1 MRTCPS
7 CGFENAEPG
16 RACPLCGGSEV
27 MNKTLSSEQV
37 TLELP
42 PEQRRSASAPAAT
55 AVGRVF
61 DGRYRVEAEL
71 GRGGMGQVFRVRDT
85 REGKDAALKVLHP
98 LVEDDPERVERFRR
112 EITLLSKIQHAAV
125 PRVIGWGVDGGD
137 VFFVSEIVEGIDLK
151 LEIQQ
156 RGPKPAPEAAVL
168 VSAVADALTAAHA
181 LGIVHRDVKPNN
193 IMIATDGGVRLVDF
207 GLARGVGV
215 DMTSLTRTGTIVG
228 TPGYMSPEQFD
239 GQGVDERSDLYSLG
253 VVLFELLTGRLPF
266 TGQTPIAIAMKHKN
280 EPPPLPRSL
289 KHDLP
294 AWIERVVL
302 TCLEKDPARRFHTAA
317 ELAAELRRA
326 RTSGRPQM
334 QRLPSGDA
342 VVHDEGGQT
351 DWALVLRSPHEKTG
365 WVEGMA
371 LAFGG
376 RHFKLREIESPTR
389 SAGRWTYRLVPWVE
403 GEVFRRLV
411 DYDEDCAQRASGAAG
426 DGSLLSKLSRWM
438 TPKDRPD

>member
-1 MRTCPS
+1 MRTCES

-27 MNKTLSSEQV
+27 MSETLDSERV
-37 TLELP
+37 TLEMP
-42 PEQRRSASAPAAT
+42 RQMRGEAAPAAT

-85 REGKDAALKVLHP
+85 REDKDAALKVLHP
-98 LVEDDPERVERFRR
+98 LVEDDPDRVERFRR

-137 VFFVSEIVEGIDLK
+137 VFFVSEIVEGHDLK

-156 RGPKPAPEAAVL
+156 HGPKQAAEAAAL
-168 VSAVADALTAAHA
+168 LASVADALAAAHA

-193 IMIATDGGVRLVDF
+193 IMIGTDGGVRLVDF

-215 DMTSLTRTGTIVG
+215 DMSSLTRTGTIVG

-289 KHDLP
+289 RHDLP
-294 AWIERVVL
+294 AWMERVVL
-302 TCLEKDPARRFHTAA
+302 TCLEKDPAQRYHTAA
-317 ELAAELRRA
+317 ELAKELRRP
-326 RTSGRPQM
+326 RSGTRPHLE
-334 QRLPSGDA
+334 RLPSGDA

-351 DWALVLRSPHEKTG
+351 DWALVLRAPREKTG
-365 WVEGMA
+365 WTEGMA
-371 LAFGG
+371 LAFEG
-376 RHFKLREIESPTR
+376 RHYKLLQIDAPTR
-389 SAGRWTYRLVPWVE
+389 DAGRWTYRFVPWAE

-411 DYDEDCAQRASGAAG
+411 DYAEDCAQRANAASGE
-426 DGSLLSKLSRWM
+426 GSLLSKLSRWM
-438 TPKDRPD
+438 SPRDRTD